1 MFDLIRPPLP
11 MEVSNSIAAN
21 GHFEMTTE
29 LPSNPHV
36 RNAASDNVEEGQ
48 DYDDVFE
55 FGGME

>member
-1 MFDLIRPPLP
+1 

-29 LPSNPHV
+29 LPSNP
-36 RNAASDNVEEGQ
+36 NVEEGQ

>member
-1 MFDLIRPPLP
+1 

-36 RNAASDNVEEGQ
+36 HDAASDNVEEGQ